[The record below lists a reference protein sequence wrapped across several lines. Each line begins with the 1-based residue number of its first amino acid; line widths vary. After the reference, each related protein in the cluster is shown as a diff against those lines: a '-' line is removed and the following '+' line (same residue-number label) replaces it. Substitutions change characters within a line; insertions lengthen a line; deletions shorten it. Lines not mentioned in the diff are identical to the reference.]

1 MAVAVHV
8 YYCARACVYVL
19 VVVSSP
25 SEGCGCCRRKE
36 GGVAHEELMCVRDRG
51 PESVLGGESVKNK
64 IAL

>member
-1 MAVAVHV
+1 M
-8 YYCARACVYVL
+8 L
-19 VVVSSP
+19 QE
-25 SEGCGCCRRKE
+25 EGR

>member
-1 MAVAVHV
+1 M
-8 YYCARACVYVL
+8 L
-19 VVVSSP
+19 QE
-25 SEGCGCCRRKE
+25 EGRG